1 MAGKV
6 SAARAAAITGAQ
18 NWDAVRD
25 RYPEHVDAM
34 ADGLLVGDPLADAV
48 IDELFSGAGNGVSGP
63 NDAGGTYSWNDIVS
77 ALDDPPEIDAEL
89 KATAPAFAAFL
100 ERTSTPPPWF
110 DAALARAGA
119 DAWWRFGS
127 LQSST
132 LYQSLIYGYQ
142 ARGFTR
148 PLAATGRLTEGTFDR
163 VQATARWVTLA
174 TAPGLMDVGAGGW
187 VETLRIRLVHA
198 MVRHHLHA
206 SDEWDDAVWGVPI
219 NQTYSQ
225 LTITAGFLAL
235 PLRIAKD
242 FGIHY
247 SRADLEAI
255 THLWRWVGWVMGV
268 EDRLLPTSYDDAG
281 RTWRIS
287 QEFALRPHDD
297 AKTLVRALLDD
308 GFRADLGLPGP
319 LNGAV
324 QTVSRPFLRTLFAA
338 VSTRWVDPDIAS
350 AMGLRPSPLHHV
362 VDLAR
367 PVVRSRELARAMGL
381 LGSERDVARRELRLV
396 TWRLGIDLADPK
408 TVGARYRAADENR
421 METVA

>member
-1 MAGKV
+1 MSGSV
-6 SAARAAAITGAQ
+6 SAQTAAAITGAQ
-18 NWDAVRD
+18 NWDEVAT

-34 ADGLLVGDPLADAV
+34 AQGLLIGDPLADAV
-48 IDELFSGAGNGVSGP
+48 IVELFSGAGH
-63 NDAGGTYSWNDIVS
+63 TWNAIVS
-77 ALDDPPEIDAEL
+77 ALDDPSAVDQDLLAR
-89 KATAPAFAAFL
+89 APAFRTFL
-100 ERTSTPPPWF
+100 DYASTPPAWF
-110 DAALARAGA
+110 DPALARAGA

-148 PLAATGRLTEGTFDR
+148 PLAATGRLTEGTWDR

-174 TAPGLMDVGAGGW
+174 TAPGLMEIGGGGW
-187 VETLRIRLVHA
+187 VETMRIRLVHA

-206 SDEWDDAVWGVPI
+206 SGDWDDQAWGVPI

-242 FGIHY
+242 LGISY

-268 EDRLLPTSYDDAG
+268 DDELLPINYEDAQ
-281 RTWRIS
+281 RIWRIS

-324 QTVSRPFLRTLFAA
+324 RAVSRPFLRTLFAA
-338 VSTRWVDPDIAS
+338 VSTRWVDPDIAA
-350 AMGLRPSPLHHV
+350 AMGLRPTPLHHV

-367 PVVRSRELARAMGL
+367 PVVRSRELARAIGL
-381 LGSERDVARRELRLV
+381 LGSERSIAQRELRLV
-396 TWRLGIDLADPK
+396 TAQLGIDLGDPK
-408 TVGARYRAADENR
+408 LVGARYRAADQNR
-421 METVA
+421 MDPVA

>member
-1 MAGKV
+1 MTRRV
-6 SAARAAAITGAQ
+6 SRKTAAAITGAQ
-18 NWDAVRD
+18 NWDEVRA

-34 ADGLLVGDPLADAV
+34 ADGLLVGDPLADKV
-48 IDELFSGAGNGVSGP
+48 IAELFAGAGHR
-63 NDAGGTYSWNDIVS
+63 WNDIVS
-77 ALDDPPEIDAEL
+77 ALDDPSLVDQGL
-89 KATAPAFAAFL
+89 LSRAPAFRAFL

-110 DAALARAGA
+110 DPALARAGG

-174 TAPGLMDVGAGGW
+174 SAPGLMEVGAGGW

-206 SDEWDDAVWGVPI
+206 SGEWADEVWGVPI

-255 THLWRWVGWVMGV
+255 THLWRWIGWVTGV
-268 EDRLLPTSYDDAG
+268 DDKLLPTNYDDAL
-281 RTWRIS
+281 RIWRIS
-287 QEFALRPHDD
+287 QEFALQPHDD

-308 GFRADLGLPGP
+308 GFRTDLGLPGP

-324 QTVSRPFLRTLFAA
+324 HAVSRPFLRTLFAA
-338 VSTRWVDPDIAS
+338 VSTRWVDDDIAA
-350 AMGLRPSPLHHV
+350 AMGLRPTPLHHV

-367 PVVRSRELARAMGL
+367 PVVRSREIARAMGL
-381 LGSERDVARRELRLV
+381 LGSERAVARRELRLV
-396 TWRLGIDLADPK
+396 TWQLGIDLTDPK
-408 TVGARYRAADENR
+408 IVGARYRAADENR
-421 METVA
+421 MDPVA

>member
-1 MAGKV
+1 MTATV
-6 SAARAAAITGAQ
+6 SSATAATITGAQ
-18 NWDAVRD
+18 NWDEVAAHHPD
-25 RYPEHVDAM
+25 HVHAM
-34 ADGLLVGDPLADAV
+34 AQGLLVGDPRADAV
-48 IDELFSGAGNGVSGP
+48 ITELFSGA
-63 NDAGGTYSWNDIVS
+63 AHRWTDIVS
-77 ALDDPPEIDAEL
+77 ALDDPSLVDPTLLAGAPE
-89 KATAPAFAAFL
+89 FRAFL
-100 ERTSTPPPWF
+100 EHASTPPAWF
-110 DAALARAGA
+110 DPALARAGA

-148 PLAATGRLTEGTFDR
+148 PLAATGRLTEGTWDR

-206 SDEWDDAVWGVPI
+206 ANDWDDDAWGVPI
-219 NQTYSQ
+219 NQTYAQ

-235 PLRIAKD
+235 PLHIAKD

-255 THLWRWVGWVMGV
+255 THLWRWIGWVIGV
-268 EDRLLPTSYDDAG
+268 EENLLPTSYEDAM
-281 RTWRIS
+281 RIWRIS
-287 QEFALRPHDD
+287 REFQLQPHED

-308 GFRADLGLPGP
+308 GYRADLGLPGP
-319 LNGAV
+319 LNNAFHLV
-324 QTVSRPFLRTLFAA
+324 TKPFLRPVFAA
-338 VSTRWVDPDIAS
+338 VSTRWVDAEIAT
-350 AMGLRPSPLHHV
+350 AMGLRSTPLHHL

-367 PVVRSRELARAMGL
+367 PVVRSRELVRAIGL
-381 LGSERDVARRELRLV
+381 LGSERTVARRELRLV
-396 TWRLGIDLADPK
+396 TWRLGIDLTDPK
-408 TVGARYRAADENR
+408 IVGARYRAADENR
-421 METVA
+421 MDSVA

>member
-1 MAGKV
+1 MTGSV
-6 SAARAAAITGAQ
+6 SPAVAAAITGAQ
-18 NWDAVRD
+18 NWDDVRA
-25 RYPEHVDAM
+25 RYPQHVDAM
-34 ADGLLVGDPLADAV
+34 AEGLLVGDPLADAV
-48 IDELFSGAGNGVSGP
+48 IGELFAGSGHK
-63 NDAGGTYSWNDIVS
+63 WNDIVA
-77 ALDDPPEIDAEL
+77 ALDDPSLVDPAL
-89 KATAPAFAAFL
+89 LARAPAFRAFL
-100 ERTSTPPPWF
+100 ERASTPPPWF
-110 DAALARAGA
+110 DPALARAGA

-148 PLAATGRLTEGTFDR
+148 PLAATGRLTEGTWDR

-198 MVRHHLHA
+198 MVRHHLRA
-206 SDEWDDAVWGVPI
+206 TDEWDDTVWGVPI

-268 EDRLLPTSYDDAG
+268 EEELLPTSYDDAL

-287 QEFALRPHDD
+287 QEFQMQPHDD
-297 AKTLVRALLDD
+297 AKTLVRALLND
-308 GFRADLGLPGP
+308 GYRADLGLPGR
-319 LNGAV
+319 LNDAV
-324 QTVSRPFLRTLFAA
+324 HAVARPFLRPLFAA
-338 VSTRWVDPDIAS
+338 VSTRWVDADIAE
-350 AMGLRPSPLHHV
+350 AMGLRPTPLHHV

-367 PVVRSRELARAMGL
+367 PVVRSRELARAIGL
-381 LGSERDVARRELRLV
+381 LGSERTIAQRELRLV

-408 TVGARYRAADENR
+408 IVGARYRAADENR
-421 METVA
+421 MDPVA

>member
-1 MAGKV
+1 MIGSV
-6 SAARAAAITGAQ
+6 SATTAATITGAQ
-18 NWDAVRD
+18 NWDDVAA
-25 RYPEHVDAM
+25 RYPAHVEAM
-34 ADGLLVGDPLADAV
+34 AQGLLAGDPLADAV
-48 IDELFSGAGNGVSGP
+48 ITELFSG
-63 NDAGGTYSWNDIVS
+63 GGLKWNEIVS
-77 ALDDPPEIDAEL
+77 ALDDPAL
-89 KATAPAFAAFL
+89 TTATLSQEAPAFRAFL
-100 ERTSTPPPWF
+100 EHAGTPPPWF
-110 DAALARAGA
+110 DPALARAGA

-148 PLAATGRLTEGTFDR
+148 PLAATGRLTEGTWDR

-206 SDEWDDAVWGVPI
+206 SDGWDDNAWGVPI

-235 PLRIAKD
+235 PLRIARD

-268 EDRLLPTSYDDAG
+268 EDRLLPTSYDDAM
-281 RTWRIS
+281 RIWRIS
-287 QEFALRPHDD
+287 QEFQLRPHDD

-308 GFRADLGLPGP
+308 GYRADLGLPGP
-319 LNGAV
+319 LNDAV
-324 QTVSRPFLRTLFAA
+324 HALVRPLLRPLRSEEHTW
-338 VSTRWVDPDIAS
+338 WVDADIAA
-350 AMGLRPSPLHHV
+350 AMGLRQTPLHHV

-367 PVVRSRELARAMGL
+367 PVVRSRELVRALGL
-381 LGSERDVARRELRLV
+381 LGSERTIAQRELRLV
-396 TWRLGIDLADPK
+396 TWRLGIDLGDPK
-408 TVGARYRAADENR
+408 IVGARYRAADENR
-421 METVA
+421 MAPVA

>member
-1 MAGKV
+1 MTKHV
-6 SAARAAAITGAQ
+6 PSTIAAAITGSQ
-18 NWDAVRD
+18 NWDDVRE

-34 ADGLLVGDPLADAV
+34 ADGLQAGDELADAV
-48 IDELFSGAGNGVSGP
+48 IAELFAGK
-63 NDAGGTYSWNDIVS
+63 AKHTWHDIVS
-77 ALDDPPEIDAEL
+77 ALDDPTLVDPVLL
-89 KATAPAFAAFL
+89 KNAPRFRAFL
-100 ERTSTPPPWF
+100 ERASTPPPWF
-110 DAALARAGA
+110 DPALARAGA
-119 DAWWRFGS
+119 DAWWRFGL

-148 PLAATGRLTEGTFDR
+148 PLAATGRLTEGTWDR

-206 SDEWDDAVWGVPI
+206 QDDWDDDAWGVPI

-235 PLRIAKD
+235 PLNIAKD
-242 FGIHY
+242 FGIRY

-255 THLWRWVGWVMGV
+255 THMWRWVGWVMGV
-268 EDRLLPTSYDDAG
+268 EDHLLPISYDDAM

-287 QEFALRPHDD
+287 QEFQLRPNDE
-297 AKTLVRALLDD
+297 AKALVRALLDD
-308 GFRADLGLPGP
+308 GFRPTTGLPGP
-319 LNGAV
+319 LNDAV
-324 QTVSRPFLRTLFAA
+324 HAVARPFLRPVFAA
-338 VSTRWVDPDIAS
+338 VSTRWVDDEVAA
-350 AMGLRPSPLHHV
+350 AMGLRPNPLHHL

-367 PVVRSRELARAMGL
+367 PVVRSRELARALGL
-381 LGSERDVARRELRLV
+381 LGSERKVARRELRLA
-396 TWRLGIDLADPK
+396 TGRLGIDLSDPK
-408 TVGARYRAADENR
+408 IVGARYRAADQNR
-421 METVA
+421 MDPVA

>member
-1 MAGKV
+1 MTGRVPA
-6 SAARAAAITGAQ
+6 STAATITGAK
-18 NWDAVRD
+18 NWNEVAA

-34 ADGLLVGDPLADAV
+34 AQGLLDGDPLADAV
-48 IDELFSGAGNGVSGP
+48 ITELFANSGHK
-63 NDAGGTYSWNDIVS
+63 WNDIVS
-77 ALDDPPEIDAEL
+77 ALDDPALVDAEL
-89 KATAPAFAAFL
+89 LSSAPAFRAFL
-100 ERTSTPPPWF
+100 ERASTPPHWF
-110 DAALARAGA
+110 DPALARAGA

-148 PLAATGRLTEGTFDR
+148 PLAATGRLTEGTWDR

-206 SDEWDDAVWGVPI
+206 TGDWDDNTWGVPI

-255 THLWRWVGWVMGV
+255 THLWRWIGWVMGV
-268 EDRLLPTSYDDAG
+268 ENQLLPTSYDDAM
-281 RTWRIS
+281 RIWRIS
-287 QEFALRPHDD
+287 QEFQLRPHDD

-308 GFRADLGLPGP
+308 GYRADLGLPGP
-319 LNGAV
+319 LNDAV
-324 QTVSRPFLRTLFAA
+324 QAMVRPLLRPLFAA
-338 VSTRWVDPDIAS
+338 VSTRWVDADIAE
-350 AMGLRPSPLHHV
+350 AMGLRSTPLHHV

-367 PVVRSRELARAMGL
+367 PVVRSRELARAIGL
-381 LGSERDVARRELRLV
+381 LGSERTIAQRELRLV
-396 TWRLGIDLADPK
+396 TWRLGIDLGDPHI
-408 TVGARYRAADENR
+408 VGARYRAADENR
-421 METVA
+421 MDPVA